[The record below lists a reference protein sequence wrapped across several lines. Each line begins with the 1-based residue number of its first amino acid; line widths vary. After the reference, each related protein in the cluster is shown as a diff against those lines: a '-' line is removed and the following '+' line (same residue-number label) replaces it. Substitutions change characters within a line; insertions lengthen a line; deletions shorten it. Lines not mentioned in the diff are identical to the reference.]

1 MSDPE
6 RELAAELGIL
16 KDYGGGRE
24 LAARTTY
31 LLDRN
36 GIVLHVW
43 DVDDVD
49 AHADE
54 VLAEARRIAG

>member
-1 MSDPE
+1 M
-6 RELAAELGIL
+6 LAGELGIL
-16 KDYGGGRE
+16 KDYGSGYV

-31 LLDRN
+31 LLDRD
-36 GIVLHVW
+36 GTILRVW

-54 VLAEARRIAG
+54 VLATCKDLLASLD